1 MNEIWKEIVGFPGYY
16 VSSLGRVK
24 HILENGH
31 EIILKL
37 ARNTMVQIHKR
48 RGENLNISIGK
59 LMYSTF
65 NGIDRCKLDGICV
78 RGTTLNE
85 LRIFSRNE
93 FLEEIRTNRKKIESG
108 DVEMLQLDAYRDMQT
123 IISVWETGDSSVL
136 FHRIETYKEEI
147 ISYVYHKFG
156 IGRHEAEE
164 LWSAARSI
172 LSNGI
177 LLKERVVGTFRGF
190 LKVTIRNIIFKQR
203 ERKKKIMSF
212 YDNRLHG
219 VY

>member
-24 HILENGH
+24 HVLKNGR

-37 ARNTMVQIHKR
+37 ARNTTVQIHKR
-48 RGENLNISIGK
+48 RGQDLNISIGK

-65 NGIDRCKLDGICV
+65 NGIDRYKLDGICV
-78 RGTTLNE
+78 TGTTLNE

-93 FLEEIRTNRKKIESG
+93 FLEEIRTNKKKIESG
-108 DVEMLQLDAYRDMQT
+108 DVEILQLDAYRDMQT

-147 ISYVYHKFG
+147 ISYVYRKFG

-172 LSNGI
+172 LSDGI

-203 ERKKKIMSF
+203 ERKKKVMSF
-212 YDNRLHG
+212 NDDRLYG

>member
-24 HILENGH
+24 HVLKNGR

-37 ARNTMVQIHKR
+37 YRNTMVQIHGGR
-48 RGENLNISIGK
+48 TLNISIGK

-65 NGIDRCKLDGICV
+65 NGIDRCKLDGICII
-78 RGTTLNE
+78 GTTLNE

-93 FLEEIRTNRKKIESG
+93 FLEEIRTNRKKIK
-108 DVEMLQLDAYRDMQT
+108 DNVEVLQLETYRDIQT

-136 FHRIETYKEEI
+136 FYRIETYKEDI
-147 ISYVYHKFG
+147 MGYACHKFG

-164 LWSAARSI
+164 LWSTARFI

-177 LLKERVVGTFRGF
+177 LLKERAVGSFRGF
-190 LKVTIRNIIFKQR
+190 LKVTIKNIVFQQK

-212 YDNRLHG
+212 DDDRLNE

>member
-1 MNEIWKEIVGFPGYY
+1 MHEPLSWTLRIRSLIQIRIKMNEIWKEIVGFPGYY

-85 LRIFSRNE
+85 LRILAGTNFSKRSE
-93 FLEEIRTNRKKIESG
+93 
-108 DVEMLQLDAYRDMQT
+108 
-123 IISVWETGDSSVL
+123 
-136 FHRIETYKEEI
+136 RIEK
-147 ISYVYHKFG
+147 
-156 IGRHEAEE
+156 
-164 LWSAARSI
+164 
-172 LSNGI
+172 
-177 LLKERVVGTFRGF
+177 
-190 LKVTIRNIIFKQR
+190 
-203 ERKKKIMSF
+203 
-212 YDNRLHG
+212 
-219 VY
+219 

>member
-1 MNEIWKEIVGFPGYY
+1 M
-16 VSSLGRVK
+16 
-24 HILENGH
+24 
-31 EIILKL
+31 
-37 ARNTMVQIHKR
+37 
-48 RGENLNISIGK
+48 
-59 LMYSTF
+59 
-65 NGIDRCKLDGICV
+65 
-78 RGTTLNE
+78 NE

-177 LLKERVVGTFRGF
+177 LLKERAVGTFRGF

>member
-1 MNEIWKEIVGFPGYY
+1 MNFGFLAGMNFSKRSERIKE
-16 VSSLGRVK
+16 
-24 HILENGH
+24 
-31 EIILKL
+31 
-37 ARNTMVQIHKR
+37 
-48 RGENLNISIGK
+48 
-59 LMYSTF
+59 
-65 NGIDRCKLDGICV
+65 
-78 RGTTLNE
+78 
-85 LRIFSRNE
+85 
-93 FLEEIRTNRKKIESG
+93 KIESG
-108 DVEMLQLDAYRDMQT
+108 DVEILQLDAYRDMQT

-147 ISYVYHKFG
+147 ISYVYRKFG

-172 LSNGI
+172 LSGGI

-203 ERKKKIMSF
+203 ERKKKVMSF
-212 YDNRLHG
+212 NDDRLYG